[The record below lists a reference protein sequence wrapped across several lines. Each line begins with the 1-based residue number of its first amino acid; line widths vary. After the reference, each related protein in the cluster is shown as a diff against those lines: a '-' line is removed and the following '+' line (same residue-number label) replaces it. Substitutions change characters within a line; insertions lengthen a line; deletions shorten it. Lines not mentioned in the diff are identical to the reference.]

1 MDETADEKTL
11 ARRSETFRHQ
21 CEVRWLLR
29 RIDAARDKKRAS
41 DEYIALVRKARGDD
55 AADRILKD
63 SRDQWSKGNRG
74 TNDQWK

>member
-29 RIDAARDKKRAS
+29 KIDSARDKKTAMY
-41 DEYIALVRKARGDD
+41 DYIELVRKARGDA
-55 AADRILKD
+55 AADRIVED
-63 SRDQWSKGNRG
+63 IRSQWGKGNRG
-74 TNDQWK
+74 KNDEWK